1 MLGYRGPGSRILA
14 VYAGAQVR
22 GHACIS
28 SNATLPT
35 FRLQGVLTCCEAT
48 SNKCYDLGFW
58 LRAALLMYRDAH
70 LSGLNSLQGKD
81 RVIAEAL
88 KHFQGIG
95 LLDAYMVKVG
105 RCDSYTSCVWD
116 GSQYYLDG
124 VDNRETRIGHWMS
137 LDGSKP
143 GFSEI
148 QSEDFDAIDDQIM
161 QVSTS
166 HVHEVFRSGVLWC

>member
-1 MLGYRGPGSRILA
+1 
-14 VYAGAQVR
+14 
-22 GHACIS
+22 
-28 SNATLPT
+28 
-35 FRLQGVLTCCEAT
+35 
-48 SNKCYDLGFW
+48 
-58 LRAALLMYRDAH
+58 MYRDAH

-81 RVIAEAL
+81 RVIAEVL
-88 KHFQGIG
+88 KHFQVIG
-95 LLDAYMVKVG
+95 LLDAYTVKVG
-105 RCDSYTSCVWD
+105 RCDTYTSCVWN
-116 GSQYYLDG
+116 GFQYYLDSI
-124 VDNRETRIGHWMS
+124 DHRETRIGHWTS